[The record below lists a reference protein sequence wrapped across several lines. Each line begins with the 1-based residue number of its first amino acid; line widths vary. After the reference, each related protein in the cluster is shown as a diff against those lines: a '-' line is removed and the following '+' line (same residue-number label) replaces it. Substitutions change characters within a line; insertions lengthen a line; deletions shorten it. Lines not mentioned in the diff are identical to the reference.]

1 MSFIKIG
8 CVLGVVVGMT
18 AAVSL
23 SGGAGCNKSSESGG
37 TPDDFVELALA
48 ICDPGAGPFTLDI
61 DNEFFPLPPGRM
73 LELEGDE
80 GGTTVGLVIEVTDET
95 EAVAG
100 VTTRV
105 VTETHTEDGEIIEF
119 SRNFFVQAPDGTVCY
134 YGEEVDNIE
143 GGVVINHNGSW
154 RAGEGEN
161 LPGIIM
167 PGSPAVETQF
177 AQEAAPG
184 IAEDRSAI
192 VGVDE
197 SVTVPAGAFT
207 GVVHTL
213 DWNPLDGQT
222 SADGEDKFFASGVGL
237 VSDHGVELVSVTD

>member
-1 MSFIKIG
+1 MEHKKLIRF
-8 CVLGVVVGMT
+8 LGGFFSVGM
-18 AAVSL
+18 ALSL
-23 SGGAGCNKSSESGG
+23 LGSFGCNKSGGG
-37 TPDDFVELALA
+37 TPDDFTDLALA
-48 ICDPGAGPFTLDI
+48 VCDPGAGSFTLDI
-61 DNEFFPLPPGRM
+61 DNEFFPLPPGRV

-80 GGTTVGLVIEVTDET
+80 GGTTVGLIVEVTNET
-95 EAVAG
+95 EVVGG

-105 VTETHTEDGEIIEF
+105 VNETHTNDGEIIEF

-143 GGVVINHNGSW
+143 GGVVINHNGTW
-154 RAGEGEN
+154 RAEGAN
-161 LPGIIM
+161 RPGIIM
-167 PGSPAVETQF
+167 PGTPTVETQF

-192 VGVDE
+192 VGVGE
-197 SVTVPAGAFT
+197 SVSTPTGSFT

-222 SADGEDKFFASGVGL
+222 SADGEDKFYAPGVGI
-237 VSDHGVELVSVTD
+237 VSDHGVTLVSVTD

>member
-1 MSFIKIG
+1 MNFIRIG
-8 CVLGVVVGMT
+8 CFLG
-18 AAVSL
+18 AALSL
-23 SGGAGCNKSSESGG
+23 WGAAGCNKSSGSGG
-37 TPDDFVELALA
+37 GTADDFVELALA
-48 ICDPGAGPFTLDI
+48 ICDPDAGPFTLEI
-61 DNEFFPLPPGRM
+61 DNEFFPLPPGRV

-80 GGTTVGLVIEVTDET
+80 GGTTVGLTIEVTDET
-95 EAVAG
+95 EVVAG

-143 GGVVINHNGSW
+143 GGVVVNHNGSW
-154 RAGEGEN
+154 RAEGAN
-161 LPGIIM
+161 SPGILM
-167 PGSPAVETQF
+167 PGTPEVETQF

-192 VGVDE
+192 VGVGE
-197 SVTVPAGAFT
+197 SLSTPAGAFT
-207 GVVHTL
+207 GAVHTL

-222 SADGEDKFFASGVGL
+222 SADGEDKFFAPGVGL
-237 VSDHGVELVSVTD
+237 VSDHGVELVSLTE